1 MKNIIKTDLI
11 LLHAPSVY
19 DFRKK
24 SIMFGPVSDLVPSS
38 PIFEMYPI
46 GFLTMTNYL
55 SKRGLNVRIINLAY
69 RMFHDENFDVEKFVR
84 NLRSKAFGIDL
95 HWLPHCQGSIEIAK
109 IVKKYHPDTPVIFG
123 GFSSSYFYKE
133 LIEFEPVDYII
144 RGDSAEEPLYKL
156 VSLIRDAGSRAAG
169 LREGS
174 KESGASQA
182 MNDSNAMAGS
192 SIMDGCK
199 ALDAG
204 MAIDDSKEVAGSKVP
219 KSIMNTDI
227 SHFNIAN
234 DDRLKLIP
242 NLVWKA
248 GGQVHSNEIKCISGD
263 LKEIDFDYRVM
274 FKEVLKYRD
283 IRSIVPFCDWFRYPI
298 TTIPVVRGCNN
309 NCSNCGGSKYAFE
322 IFGKRSAPAFRDPK
336 RLVQEIGTIRKY
348 INSPIFLLGDLNSNG
363 KEYVMEFF
371 KFAKDLDKDLQV
383 FFEFFTPPQEWFFDE
398 ASKTFSNVCYEI
410 SPDSHDEGIR
420 KIMGKSFSNEEMIEC
435 IEYALSN
442 GAARFDLYFMT
453 GLPTQDKKSIL
464 ETVDFSSKVYERLG
478 WDKRFA
484 PFISP
489 MAPFLDPGSRA
500 FENPEK
506 FGYKLLFKTL
516 KEHMEAITM
525 PSWKYI
531 LNYESKYITTDDLVY
546 ATYEAALGLNR
557 LKAKSGSI
565 SQKVMQDNKVRTD
578 RAIQIMHRIDEIMKI
593 DDKELRE
600 VKLGELGKET
610 YKYSLSTVCEKKELE
625 FPLSNK
631 SFNWIEIIKTSI
643 TNK

>member
-1 MKNIIKTDLI
+1 MKNSIKTDLI
-11 LLHAPSVY
+11 FLHAPSVY

-55 SKRGLNVRIINLAY
+55 AKRGLNVRIINLAY
-69 RMFHDENFDVEKFVR
+69 RMFHDADFDVEEFIR
-84 NLRSKAFGIDL
+84 NLKSKAFGIDL
-95 HWLPHCQGSIEIAK
+95 HWLPHCQGSLEIAK

-156 VSLIRDAGSRAAG
+156 VSLIKEAGSDTAG
-169 LREGS
+169 LWEGS
-174 KESGASQA
+174 KVLSGSPDTGISRF
-182 MNDSNAMAGS
+182 N
-192 SIMDGCK
+192 
-199 ALDAG
+199 
-204 MAIDDSKEVAGSKVP
+204 VANEEK
-219 KSIMNTDI
+219 
-227 SHFNIAN
+227 
-234 DDRLKLIP
+234 LKLIP
-242 NLVWKA
+242 NLVWKT
-248 GGQVHSNEIKCISGD
+248 GGKDGKDGKDRQEGQIHANEIKCISSD
-263 LKEIDFDYRVM
+263 LQEIDFDYRVM
-274 FKEVLKYRD
+274 FKEVMKYRD

-309 NCSNCGGSKYAFE
+309 NCSNCGGSKHAFE
-322 IFGKRSAPAFRDPK
+322 IFGQRSAPAFRDPGK
-336 RLVQEIGTIRKY
+336 LVREIKTIRKY

-363 KEYVMEFF
+363 KEYVLEFF
-371 KFAKDLDKDLQV
+371 KFAKELDKGLQI
-383 FFEFFTPPQEWFFDE
+383 FFEFFTPPKEWFFDE
-398 ASKTFSNVCYEI
+398 ASKVFSKICYEI
-410 SPDSHDEGIR
+410 SPDSHDEEIR
-420 KIMGKSFSNEEMIEC
+420 KIMGKSFSNEEMIKS
-435 IEYALSN
+435 IEHALFF

-453 GLPTQDKKSIL
+453 GLPHQTKKSIL
-464 ETVDFSSKVYERLG
+464 ETVDFSRGVYERLG

-500 FENPEK
+500 FENPGK

-516 KEHMEAITM
+516 KEHIEAITM

-531 LNYESKYITTDDLVY
+531 LNYESDYITNDDLVY
-546 ATYEAALGLNR
+546 ATYDAALGLNQ

-565 SQKVMQDNKVRTD
+565 SESVMLDNKARTE
-578 RAIQIMHRIDEIMKI
+578 RAIQIMKRIDGIMKI
-593 DDKELRE
+593 NDKELRE

-631 SFNWIEIIKTSI
+631 SFNWFEIIRTSL